1 VTASRPDS
9 DPPQHPSVYA
19 CHGARWSI
27 YQTPAG
33 WTTHGIGLN
42 GRQRF
47 ASADTEAG
55 LITAL
60 DAAEAE
66 LAGS

>member
-1 VTASRPDS
+1 MADDPGPDPRQS
-9 DPPQHPSVYA
+9 PSVYA

-33 WTTHGIGLN
+33 WTAHRIGLN

-47 ASADTEAG
+47 ASASTEAE
-55 LITAL
+55 LIAAL

-66 LAGS
+66 LAAS